1 MKLKKY
7 LIIILNQISKIFFD
21 TNYNGPTAF
30 LQKSLKLNEDNYVIQ
45 CKIKNLIDIGEKELL
60 LTYLFF

>member
-1 MKLKKY
+1 MLKCKS
-7 LIIILNQISKIFFD
+7 IQISKIFFD
-21 TNYNGPTAF
+21 TIHNEPTEF